1 MGQIKLATASGGS
14 CVLSPTNTASDKT
27 ITVPAVDGTML
38 TNKTAGTVLQVVNAT
53 YQTQESTT
61 SSSWTATSL
70 SASITPSSTNS
81 KILVIFGAFM
91 HSPNSTTA
99 GLATV
104 FRGTTSGTNLGSSA
118 VGDYGFGGPYN
129 GGTGGCRAVIS
140 ASYLDSPSTTSS
152 QLYTVAFRSESG
164 SSVLFSASNAKST
177 LTLMEIV
184 G

>member
-1 MGQIKLATASGGS
+1 MA
-14 CVLSPTNTASDKT
+14 
-27 ITVPAVDGTML
+27 ITLNGT
-38 TNKTAGTVLQVVNAT
+38 TGITYPVTAGGTSALQASSAKVLQVVNAT

-70 SASITPSSTNS
+70 SASITPSSTSS
-81 KILVIFGAFM
+81 KILIFFGAFM
-91 HSPNSTTA
+91 HSPNNTTA

-104 FRGTTSGTNLGSSA
+104 FRGNASGTNLGSSA
-118 VGDYGFGGPYN
+118 SGDYGFGGPYN

-177 LTLMEIV
+177 LTLMEIA